1 MEALE
6 TDEEVVL
13 ALIGEALEG
22 SEEVTVEEASATV
35 VEAAVEEEV
44 QAVREVPSIAG
55 CIDHPNGNGDDNT

>member
-44 QAVREVPSIAG
+44 MDEGEEVVEAEALVMT
-55 CIDHPNGNGDDNT
+55 CLVKV

>member
-44 QAVREVPSIAG
+44 MDEGEEVVVEAG
-55 CIDHPNGNGDDNT
+55 ALVMTCLVKV

>member
-44 QAVREVPSIAG
+44 MDEGEEVVEAG
-55 CIDHPNGNGDDNT
+55 ALVMTCLVKV